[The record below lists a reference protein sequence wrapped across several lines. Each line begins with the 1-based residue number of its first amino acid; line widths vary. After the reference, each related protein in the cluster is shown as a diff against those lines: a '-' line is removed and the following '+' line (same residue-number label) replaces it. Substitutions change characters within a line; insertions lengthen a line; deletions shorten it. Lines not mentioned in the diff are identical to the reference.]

1 MILVHEVA
9 NGAAWNDSPD
19 IIDTWVPFPKVSLPI
34 APPVFTLLGTPLQKL
49 TGPGSYFIEKHW
61 SLRGDRGAHSLELD
75 LLLFCVESLSLI
87 LFFLP
92 HPAIVPWIGGSDSHK
107 HRI

>member
-19 IIDTWVPFPKVSLPI
+19 IMDTWVPFPKVSLPI

-61 SLRGDRGAHSLELD
+61 SQRGQRITLFRVRPSA
-75 LLLFCVESLSLI
+75 LLCRIFVSYP
-87 LFFLP
+87 FLP
-92 HPAIVPWIGGSDSHK
+92 APSCYSALDW
-107 HRI
+107 RF